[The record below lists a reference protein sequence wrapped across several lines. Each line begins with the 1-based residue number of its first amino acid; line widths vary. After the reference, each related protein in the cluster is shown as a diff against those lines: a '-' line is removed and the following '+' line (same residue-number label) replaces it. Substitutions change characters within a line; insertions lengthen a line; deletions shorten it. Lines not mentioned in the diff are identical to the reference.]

1 MFVIRFY
8 LLGGRGCRAESVR
21 PIALVSVKRRGKG
34 SRRRK
39 AWLRKNHVRKLCKN
53 VATCKRALTTVN
65 HAGSKKTS
73 CPQAMRNKC
82 LLFGQPC
89 LSHSF
94 IQPKLIKTELVEEI
108 IKIISMRGKRD
119 GCP

>member
-8 LLGGRGCRAESVR
+8 HLGGRGCRAESVR
-21 PIALVSVKRRGKG
+21 PTVLVSAKRRGKG
-34 SRRRK
+34 RRRRK
-39 AWLRKNHVRKLCKN
+39 AWLRKNHVRKLCKK

-94 IQPKLIKTELVEEI
+94 IEPKLIKTELVEEI